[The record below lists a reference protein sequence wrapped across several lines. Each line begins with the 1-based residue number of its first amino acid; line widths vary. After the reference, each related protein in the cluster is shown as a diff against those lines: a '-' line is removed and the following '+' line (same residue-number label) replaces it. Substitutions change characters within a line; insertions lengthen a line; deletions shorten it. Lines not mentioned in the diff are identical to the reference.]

1 MKQLFLISFSDTFT
15 FRFPLS
21 NTFLTHHFIGFST
34 DSSRYSSTDPFR
46 YFSTDPFRDPF
57 GDPFRDPFTDP
68 FTDPF
73 RDPFTDPFRDPFRG
87 DSIFSIPCTV
97 PQRNYTRPTELS
109 SVKYPLI
116 LNM

>member
-68 FTDPF
+68 C
-73 RDPFTDPFRDPFRG
+73 RDPFRG

>member
-46 YFSTDPFRDPF
+46 YFSTDPFR
-57 GDPFRDPFTDP
+57 
-68 FTDPF
+68 
-73 RDPFTDPFRDPFRG
+73 G

-97 PQRNYTRPTELS
+97 PQRNYIRPTELS